1 LLETYQSAWISDDRW
16 IVDTIA
22 FSLHS
27 GPLRFATITA
37 EWTIPMIIAI
47 DGPAASGKG
56 TLAAGLARHFGLPSL
71 DTGLLYRAVGLAML
85 DSGAQLTD
93 APAAVS
99 AAQQL
104 RLDALDGER
113 LRGKDMGEAA
123 SVVSAIPELRAALL
137 DLQRTFAAQSGGA
150 VLDGRDIG
158 TVICPQADIKLF
170 VTAKPETRASRRT
183 AELIRRGEK
192 VDPAEVLADIRRRD
206 ARDSSRADAPLTA
219 AADAHILDTSDLD
232 AEQTFSLALK
242 LATQIRAPI
251 EQPKFPRCN
260 HETVTFGSGDYY
272 GRVS

>member
-1 LLETYQSAWISDDRW
+1 
-16 IVDTIA
+16 
-22 FSLHS
+22 
-27 GPLRFATITA
+27 
-37 EWTIPMIIAI
+37 MIIAI